1 MYLFINSLL
10 VLISGVLLFFVL
22 TFYLTPKKSRL
33 QTTLLYCPLLY
44 IPVFFKCAVTNTMV
58 SALFGLCNVLVLFA
72 YTIFA
77 FHNSFWRKLI
87 MCLLI
92 LGLTFPTEAVF
103 SAFLHYVLHTTLTIN
118 YYSGA
123 MTPFLLLSDFFVLIS
138 CTLLIFLTKPLKRF
152 LRKGRFRSTALFVFM
167 HLVTLTI
174 LLIMCLP
181 DISAQNR
188 PFSLLTSV
196 VVFITNLFLLLSIMK
211 QEELFAAKEAYRELQ
226 TLYQMEEAHYHELE
240 QHSEALAKIRHD
252 FHNQLATIHL
262 LLQSKNYT
270 AARELAL
277 RMKEVLT
284 SVASSSSDSPH
295 VT

>member
-1 MYLFINSLL
+1 MFLLINSLL
-10 VLISGVLLFFVL
+10 VLVNGVLQFSVL

-58 SALFGLCNVLVLFA
+58 SALFGMCNVLMLFG
-72 YTIFA
+72 YTMFA
-77 FHNSFWRKLI
+77 FKNSFWKKI
-87 MCLLI
+87 VMFLLI
-92 LGLTFPTEAVF
+92 LGLTFPNEAVF

-188 PFSLLTSV
+188 PFSLITSV
-196 VVFITNLFLLLSIMK
+196 VPFVANLFLLLSIMK
-211 QEELFAAKEAYRELQ
+211 QEEMFAAKEAYRELQ

-262 LLQSKNYT
+262 LLQSRNYT
-270 AARELAL
+270 DAKEMAL
-277 RMKEVLT
+277 RMKELLD
-284 SVASSSSDSPH
+284 SVASSPTDCS
-295 VT
+295 